1 MKKDIP
7 EINRKLKELNG
18 WRTRENSIEKTFEF
32 GSFLIAMNFVNNVAV
47 LANIANHHPDIEI
60 NYNKVK
66 ITLSTHDEG
75 GVTEK
80 DFKLAH
86 KIENIK

>member
-1 MKKDIP
+1 MKLSIG
-7 EINRKLKELNG
+7 EIEQRLKELNG
-18 WRTRENSIEKTFEF
+18 WSFIDNSIRKTFEYDN
-32 GSFLIAMNFVNNVAV
+32 FLFAMNFVNNVAT
-47 LANIANHHPDIEI
+47 LANMANHHPDIDI
-60 NYNKVK
+60 RYSKVT
-66 ITLSTHDEG
+66 ITLSTHEEG